1 LYSNAC
7 FFNLSETDRPAW
19 KVIGPLEPTEPAW
32 LRPPGRVVSLPIA
45 AVEPAEAVEVPD
57 TISADAAQYLSG
69 WQKLAYKSWVDQKRR
84 GVVEAVTGA
93 GKTRLGIAAIKEAV
107 TMNRRSVVIVPSI
120 VLQQQ
125 WHRKITEIFPNVRIG
140 LFGGGH
146 RQRTAEITIA
156 VVKSL
161 ASDAAN

>member
-1 LYSNAC
+1 
-7 FFNLSETDRPAW
+7 
-19 KVIGPLEPTEPAW
+19 
-32 LRPPGRVVSLPIA
+32 
-45 AVEPAEAVEVPD
+45 
-57 TISADAAQYLSG
+57 
-69 WQKLAYKSWVDQKRR
+69 WVDQKRR

-161 ASDAAN
+161 ASDAANPNAHFENAYLLVADEVHRYGATKFAQGLLP